1 MRMNSDHY
9 SDYCGYYIYVSEDAA
24 FVQLE
29 QSILVV
35 LYWWCF

>member
-1 MRMNSDHY
+1 MNSDHY
-9 SDYCGYYIYVSEDAA
+9 SDHCGYYMYVSEDAA

-35 LYWWCF
+35 LNGWYF